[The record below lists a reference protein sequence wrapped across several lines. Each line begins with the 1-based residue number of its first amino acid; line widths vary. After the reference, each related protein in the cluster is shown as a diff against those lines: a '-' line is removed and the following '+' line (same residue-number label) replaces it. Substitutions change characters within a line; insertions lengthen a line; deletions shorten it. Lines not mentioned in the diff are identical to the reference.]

1 MRFVNYCIPFLF
13 TICTVSQLFWNR
25 VCTHLDLLFSSRLT
39 TKTYLFF
46 FSLFVANSRSVSW
59 LLGRDGDVQVIV
71 IGEMDELK
79 SSKIIYSGFGERKTA
94 SVLNNSRMDVVLLL
108 NKNYRNYI

>member
-1 MRFVNYCIPFLF
+1 MFTDVNY
-13 TICTVSQLFWNR
+13 NY
-25 VCTHLDLLFSSRLT
+25 SSRLIVFQVGLPLRLCV
-39 TKTYLFF
+39 LFIF

-94 SVLNNSRMDVVLLL
+94 SVLNNSR
-108 NKNYRNYI
+108 YGCCATPE